1 MSTVAFGRS
10 VSHVSVDAYVRGI
23 DQPQSLAL
31 TDYVGKWVVL
41 FFYPRDFTFICPT
54 EIEAFARLH
63 SRFVLDDAVVLGAS
77 TDSYYSHKAWYETDR
92 RLRDVD
98 YPVIADSAH
107 ELAAALGVLRDDG
120 AAMRATFI
128 IDPQGI
134 VRHMLVND
142 LDVGRNPEETL
153 RTLQAL
159 RTGALCP
166 VDWRPGQPTL
176 SDQEVAVGQAA

>member
-31 TDYVGKWVVL
+31 TDYAGKWVVL

-107 ELAAALGVLRDDG
+107 ELAAALGGASRRWRRDARDVHHRPAGHRSPYARQRSRCRSKPRGDLEDAPG
-120 AAMRATFI
+120 AAHGRA
-128 IDPQGI
+128 
-134 VRHMLVND
+134 VSR
-142 LDVGRNPEETL
+142 
-153 RTLQAL
+153 
-159 RTGALCP
+159 
-166 VDWRPGQPTL
+166 
-176 SDQEVAVGQAA
+176 